1 MFWHNE
7 LLVAINQTGS
17 SIYWCG
23 EYEHT
28 ALSIATHE
36 ALISIGCQR
45 ASHCN
50 QATANLV
57 VDVVGHHVLRH
68 YYPQRWFIYE
78 DILTNAFLAQHDTNV
93 KDTAKRVG
101 EREATRAIAAVAA
114 TGIFELPE
122 YQFALGVEG
131 RYQPTPPFFKQPNQ
145 QAWALATPLVLPS
158 AGFFIAPPIPPITSQ
173 TYEDSVQ
180 ETRIYG
186 DVNSTVR
193 SVYQTRLARYMDS
206 SNFGGNPEGSMG
218 TFTRIA
224 EACIIQSNKNMFDT
238 AAIFRV
244 LSQASFDR
252 DMVHMY
258 NKRFIFDSW
267 RPITVIR
274 NGAPS
279 NPRITRDPNWTPLL
293 FYNSNQEYPAGH
305 PTQSYCIVT
314 VLRRM
319 LGRDDFMFTLESG
332 HADYPLFAFNSLE
345 HFLQDSASARIW
357 AGLHF
362 RFSINGAF
370 ALSDQVCG
378 YVHDRLCHNNNCFSS
393 A

>member
-1 MFWHNE
+1 MFWHNQ
-7 LLVAINQTGS
+7 LLVAVNQTGS
-17 SIYWCG
+17 SIYWLP

-36 ALISIGCQR
+36 ALISIGCKR
-45 ASHCN
+45 TSHCN
-50 QATANLV
+50 EALANLT
-57 VDVVGHHVLRH
+57 VDVVGQHVLKH
-68 YYPQRWFIYE
+68 YYPARWFIYE
-78 DILTNAFLAQHDTNV
+78 DILNAAFVAQPNADIRDH
-93 KDTAKRVG
+93 AKRVG
-101 EREATRAIAAVAA
+101 EREADKAITAVD
-114 TGIFELPE
+114 TSGIFEWIE

-131 RYQPTPPFFKQPNQ
+131 RYQPTPPLFKLPTQ
-145 QAWALATPLVLPS
+145 QQYATARPLVLPS

-173 TYEDSVQ
+173 AYEDSVQ

-186 DVNSTVR
+186 HVNSTVR
-193 SVYQTRLARYMDS
+193 TEYQTRLARYMDQVAL
-206 SNFGGNPEGSMG
+206 GGNPESSMG

-224 EACIIQSNKNMFDT
+224 EALIIQTNKNMFDT
-238 AAIFRV
+238 AAVFRV
-244 LSQASFDR
+244 LSSASFDR

-279 NPRITRDPNWTPLL
+279 NPNIVRDPNWTPLL

-305 PTQSYCIVT
+305 PTQSYCTVK
-314 VLRRM
+314 VLRLM
-319 LGRDDFMFTLESG
+319 FGRDDFTFTLETG
-332 HADYPLFAFNSLE
+332 HADYPLFTFNSLE

-370 ALSDQVCG
+370 ALSDQICG
-378 YVHDRLCHNNNCFSS
+378 YIHDRLCHNNNCLSNP
-393 A
+393 